1 MDLTFLSRTA
11 QEVAPQLLG
20 CTLVR
25 QIEGVEYRGPIVET
39 EAYGPGD
46 PACHGYTRKTDRNA
60 AIFGK
65 PGSVYVYLIYGM
77 YHCLNI
83 VTDREDV
90 SSAVLLRALALD
102 RIPPWLDTNEKASRI
117 ASGPGKLC
125 RALKI
130 DLSLNG
136 TFLQPRSQL
145 WLEPRSDDLVLK
157 PSDIVQTTRIGLTKG
172 ADTPWRWYIKEHPSV
187 SKRG

>member
-1 MDLTFLSRTA
+1 MDLTSLSRPA

-25 QIEGVEYRGPIVET
+25 QIDGVEYRGLIVET

-46 PACHGYTRKTDRNA
+46 PACHGYARKTDRNA

-83 VTDREDV
+83 VTDREGV

-102 RIPPWLDTNEKASRI
+102 RVPPWVDAKEKVVRVA
-117 ASGPGKLC
+117 AGPGKLC

-130 DLSLNG
+130 DRRLNG
-136 TFLQPRSQL
+136 ICLQPRSQL
-145 WLEPRSDDLVLK
+145 WLEPRSDNLVIK
-157 PSDIVQTTRIGLTKG
+157 PSDIVQTTRVGLTKG
-172 ADTPWRWYIKEHPSV
+172 ADTLWRWYIKEHPSV